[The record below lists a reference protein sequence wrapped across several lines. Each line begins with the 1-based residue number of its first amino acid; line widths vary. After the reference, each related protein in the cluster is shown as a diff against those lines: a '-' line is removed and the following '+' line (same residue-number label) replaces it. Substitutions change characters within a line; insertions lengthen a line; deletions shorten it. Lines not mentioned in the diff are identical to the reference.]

1 MSTSRSG
8 TCDLH
13 EVADAGPADADAIAA
28 LAAQTF
34 PLACPPSVA
43 AEHVAAFIAAHLS
56 AARFGE
62 YLSDPQRSILA
73 ARREGRI
80 VGYAMLIRDQPAQQV
95 ELSKLYTLAEY
106 HGTGVAAA
114 LMEAAVAR
122 AAEWGAQRVWLG
134 VNQENQRAQRFYAKA
149 GFTVTG
155 TRSFR
160 LGPHLENDY
169 VMTRELG

>member
-1 MSTSRSG
+1 
-8 TCDLH
+8 
-13 EVADAGPADADAIAA
+13 
-28 LAAQTF
+28 
-34 PLACPPSVA
+34 
-43 AEHVAAFIAAHLS
+43 
-56 AARFGE
+56 
-62 YLSDPQRSILA
+62 
-73 ARREGRI
+73 
-80 VGYAMLIRDQPAQQV
+80 
-95 ELSKLYTLAEY
+95 
-106 HGTGVAAA
+106 
-114 LMEAAVAR
+114 MEAAVAR